1 MKLQLKNFNF
11 NVDLDDKI
19 NTIIIENTIEYRKIV
34 NSFINELNIKD
45 GNILLSKDIELLMPD
60 KYLFTF
66 YDYFSFDINKYAL
79 NKFYKKLKEISMLE
93 YSSETSNLK
102 NKIEEY
108 VYKITEE
115 YDLYLDIS
123 CDLDII
129 EILKSLN
136 VKIKQYDKL
145 SLDKIINYMNIISEI
160 FNIKHFVFISVK
172 NYFTEKEILDFYK
185 YIIYNE
191 FNVVLVEPNNVKT
204 IQTKEK
210 TYIIDKDLCEIYWLH
225 IGS

>member
-34 NSFINELNIKD
+34 NSFINELNVKD

-108 VYKITEE
+108 VYKITKE

-160 FNIKHFVFISVK
+160 FNIKHFVFISLK

-191 FNVVLVEPNNVKT
+191 FNIVLVEPNNVKT
-204 IQTKEK
+204 VQTKEK
-210 TYIIDKDLCEIYWLH
+210 TYIIDKDLCEIY
-225 IGS
+225 

>member
-66 YDYFSFDINKYAL
+66 YYYFSFDINKYAL

-93 YSSETSNLK
+93 YASETSNLK

-108 VYKITEE
+108 VYKITKE

-210 TYIIDKDLCEIYWLH
+210 TYIIDKDLCEIY
-225 IGS
+225 

>member
-160 FNIKHFVFISVK
+160 FNIKYFVFISVK
-172 NYFTEKEILDFYK
+172 NYLTEKEILDFYK

-210 TYIIDKDLCEIYWLH
+210 TYIIDKDLCEIY
-225 IGS
+225 

>member
-45 GNILLSKDIELLMPD
+45 GNILLSKDIGLLMPD

-108 VYKITEE
+108 VYKITKE

-123 CDLDII
+123 CYLDII

-210 TYIIDKDLCEIYWLH
+210 TYIIDKDLCEIY
-225 IGS
+225 

>member
-19 NTIIIENTIEYRKIV
+19 NAIIIENTIEYRKIV

-108 VYKITEE
+108 VYKITKE

-160 FNIKHFVFISVK
+160 FNIKYFVFISVK
-172 NYFTEKEILDFYK
+172 NYLTEKEILDFYK

-210 TYIIDKDLCEIYWLH
+210 TYIIDKDLCEIY
-225 IGS
+225 

>member
-108 VYKITEE
+108 VYKITKE

-123 CDLDII
+123 CYLDII

-210 TYIIDKDLCEIYWLH
+210 TYIIDKDLCEIY
-225 IGS
+225 

>member
-108 VYKITEE
+108 VYKITKE

-160 FNIKHFVFISVK
+160 FNIKYFVFISVK
-172 NYFTEKEILDFYK
+172 NYLTEKEILDFYK

-210 TYIIDKDLCEIYWLH
+210 TYIIDKDLCEIY
-225 IGS
+225 

>member
-34 NSFINELNIKD
+34 NSFINELNVKD
-45 GNILLSKDIELLMPD
+45 GNILISKDIELLMPD

-93 YSSETSNLK
+93 YLPETSNLK

-108 VYKITEE
+108 VYKITKE

-160 FNIKHFVFISVK
+160 FNIKHFVFISLK

-210 TYIIDKDLCEIYWLH
+210 TYIIDKDLCEIY
-225 IGS
+225 